1 MTEPVTSTT
10 ALKPRLSKSRN
21 YGKHDVFDGEYKLFQ
36 KILAELIGT
45 TLFVY
50 GVCASGVFYAGHPA
64 VSILGGACMGGII
77 IYIFGRVS
85 GAHFNPAVSLAL
97 FIRHKLS
104 CIELIAYVVAQII
117 GGFIG
122 CILLALCK
130 KGKFKDLAGNAI
142 SYYLIAF
149 NGKKDAWCY
158 ISAFIFEILGTFVL
172 IMFILASC
180 ERDNYL
186 GPNLGLAFSA
196 TILALCGIGGN
207 CSSCSLNPA
216 RSLAPALIQLMAGG
230 NKDPIKQ
237 IWIYIVG
244 PLLGA
249 AFAAFLWPIFVYILF

>member
-10 ALKPRLSKSRN
+10 ALKSHHSKSRN
-21 YGKHDVFDGEYKLFQ
+21 YGKHDVFDGEYKSSQ
-36 KILAELIGT
+36 KILAELLGT

-50 GVCASGVFYAGHPA
+50 GVCASGVFYSGFPA
-64 VSILGGACMGGII
+64 VSMLGGACMGGII

-130 KGKFKDLAGNAI
+130 KGKFKELGGNSI
-142 SYYLIAF
+142 SGYLIDF
-149 NGKKDAWCY
+149 NDKKDAWCY

-196 TILALCGIGGN
+196 TILALSGIGGN
-207 CSSCSLNPA
+207 VSGCSLNPA
-216 RSLAPALIQLMAGG
+216 RSIGPAFVQLFAGG
-230 NKDPIKQ
+230 DKDPIKQ

-249 AFAAFLWPIFVYILF
+249 VLAALLWPIFVYIF